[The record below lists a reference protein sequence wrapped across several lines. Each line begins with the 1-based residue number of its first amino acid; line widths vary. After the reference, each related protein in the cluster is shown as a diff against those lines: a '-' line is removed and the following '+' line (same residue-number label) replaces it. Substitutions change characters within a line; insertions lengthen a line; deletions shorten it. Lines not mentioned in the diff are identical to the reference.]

1 MIVFFHKGAMK
12 VHSCFRHDHWQSKAH
27 RAWFFL
33 CAVCLAFYG
42 AYVLY
47 FSQSGFLT
55 GGVQTAAAVLWF
67 LLFSVGLFL
76 VFLWACPRLR
86 PAAVQQKD
94 SFDLPV
100 FLGSAALALLVL
112 GFAFLGCYPGGVSYD
127 AANQWQQA
135 QSGQFNNWHP
145 VFHTLLIWLV
155 TRVYNHYSFA
165 VLVQIVCFS
174 LALGYAAASV
184 RRTGAP
190 RWLCLL
196 CAYLT
201 ALMEPVRNTMMYV
214 GKDNAM
220 TIGCLLLFGQ
230 TVQLIRTRGA
240 WLSKTCHALC
250 FGLALA
256 FTTLVRQNGFLLT
269 LPLGLL
275 DAGCYFRRQK
285 KGVLTGALCCLGFL
299 ALIQGGL
306 YSRLD
311 IVYPDNTL
319 EEAVGLPMT
328 LLCNARQRKPE
339 LLDGETRA
347 FLDTLADEDGWQNTY
362 RRSDYNSIKFTFFRE
377 KIQSQT
383 MTSLLSMAARTAAA
397 DPRLAFETFN
407 EVTGLVWDVSGQDR
421 SYQRVTNSGDLD
433 VAQKAPRQFHA
444 VGQAVT
450 DLLSAPLEFLPLR
463 WLSRNTGAQLLLLLL
478 ATLWALYHG
487 GTERLLPV
495 FPLLCYCLATM
506 LLLCGQDARF
516 FSFVA
521 ALTPL
526 CLCAQRFLPF
536 PEKTGFSAKTPEK
549 NHEKGVTKFS

>member
-1 MIVFFHKGAMK
+1 MKAMK
-12 VHSCFRHDHWQSKAH
+12 MRSFFQRNHWQSKAH

-47 FSQSGFLT
+47 LSQSGFLT
-55 GGVQTAAAVLWF
+55 DGVQTAAAVCWF
-67 LLFSVGLFL
+67 LLLSAGLFFA
-76 VFLWACPRLR
+76 FLWGCPRLR
-86 PAAVQQKD
+86 PA
-94 SFDLPV
+94 SSRENPRFDLPV
-100 FLGSAALALLVL
+100 FFGSAALALLVL
-112 GFAFLGCYPGGVSYD
+112 GFAFLSCYPGGVSYD

-155 TRVYNHYSFA
+155 TRVYQHYGFV
-165 VLVQIVCFS
+165 VLVQIAGFS
-174 LALGYAAASV
+174 LALGYAAAAV

-190 RWLCLL
+190 RWLCLS
-196 CAYLT
+196 CASLA

-230 TVQLIRTRGA
+230 TVQLTRTRGA
-240 WLSKTCHALC
+240 WLSKIRNALC

-269 LPLGLL
+269 LPLGAL
-275 DAGCYFRRQK
+275 AIGCYFRRQK
-285 KGVLTGALCCLGFL
+285 KGILAGALCCLGCL
-299 ALIQGGL
+299 VLIQGGL
-306 YSRLD
+306 YSQLD

-328 LLCNARQRKPE
+328 LLCNARQQEPG

-347 FLDTLADEDGWQNTY
+347 FLDSLADEEGWQNTY

-377 KIQSQT
+377 KIQSRT
-383 MTSLLSMAARTAAA
+383 AAELLSMAARTAAA

-433 VAQKAPRQFHA
+433 IAQKVSHPVHA

-450 DLLSAPLEFLPLR
+450 EFLSAPLEFLPLR

-495 FPLLCYCLATM
+495 LPLLCYCLATM

-516 FSFVA
+516 FSFAA

-526 CLCAQRFLPF
+526 TLCAQWFLPF
-536 PEKTGFSAKTPEK
+536 PEKSDFSTKIPEK
-549 NHEKGVTKFS
+549 NREKDVTKFS

>member
-1 MIVFFHKGAMK
+1 MKAMK
-12 VHSCFRHDHWQSKAH
+12 MRSFFQRNHWQSKAH

-47 FSQSGFLT
+47 LSQSGFLT
-55 GGVQTAAAVLWF
+55 DGVQTAAAVCWF
-67 LLFSVGLFL
+67 LLLSAGLFFA
-76 VFLWACPRLR
+76 FLWGCPRLR
-86 PAAVQQKD
+86 PA
-94 SFDLPV
+94 SSRENPRFDLPV
-100 FLGSAALALLVL
+100 FFGSAALALLVL
-112 GFAFLGCYPGGVSYD
+112 GFAFLSCYPGGVSYD

-155 TRVYNHYSFA
+155 TRVYQHYGFV
-165 VLVQIVCFS
+165 VLVQIAGFS

-190 RWLCLL
+190 RWLCLS
-196 CAYLT
+196 CAGLA

-220 TIGCLLLFGQ
+220 TMGCLLLFGQ

-240 WLSKTCHALC
+240 WLSKIRNALC

-269 LPLGLL
+269 LPLGAL
-275 DAGCYFRRQK
+275 AIGCYFRRQK
-285 KGVLTGALCCLGFL
+285 KGILAGALCCLGCL
-299 ALIQGGL
+299 VLIQGGL
-306 YSRLD
+306 YSQLD

-328 LLCNARQRKPE
+328 LLCNARQQEPG

-347 FLDTLADEDGWQNTY
+347 FLDSLADEEGWQNTY
-362 RRSDYNSIKFTFFRE
+362 HRSDYNSIKFTFFRE
-377 KIQSQT
+377 KIQSRT
-383 MTSLLSMAARTAAA
+383 AAELLSMAARTAAA

-433 VAQKAPRQFHA
+433 IAQKVSHPVHA

-450 DLLSAPLEFLPLR
+450 EFLSAPLEFLPLR

-495 FPLLCYCLATM
+495 LPLLCYCLATM

-516 FSFVA
+516 FSFAA

-526 CLCAQRFLPF
+526 TLCAQWFLPF
-536 PEKTGFSAKTPEK
+536 PEKSDFSTKIPEK
-549 NHEKGVTKFS
+549 NREKDVTKFS

>member
-1 MIVFFHKGAMK
+1 MK
-12 VHSCFRHDHWQSKAH
+12 VRSFFQRNHWQSKAH

-47 FSQSGFLT
+47 LSQSGFLT
-55 GGVQTAAAVLWF
+55 DGVQTAAAVCWF
-67 LLFSVGLFL
+67 LLLSAGLFFA
-76 VFLWACPRLR
+76 FLWGCPRLR
-86 PAAVQQKD
+86 PA
-94 SFDLPV
+94 SSRENPRFDLPV
-100 FLGSAALALLVL
+100 FFGSAALALFVL
-112 GFAFLGCYPGGVSYD
+112 GFAFLSCYPGGVSYD

-135 QSGQFNNWHP
+135 QSGQFNNCHL

-155 TRVYNHYSFA
+155 TRVYQHYGFV
-165 VLVQIVCFS
+165 VLVQIAGFS

-190 RWLCLL
+190 RWLCLS
-196 CAYLT
+196 CAGLA
-201 ALMEPVRNTMMYV
+201 ALMDPVRNTMMYV

-240 WLSKTCHALC
+240 WLSKIRNALC

-269 LPLGLL
+269 LPLGAL
-275 DAGCYFRRQK
+275 AIGCYFRRQK
-285 KGVLTGALCCLGFL
+285 KGILTGALCCLGCL
-299 ALIQGGL
+299 VLIQGGL
-306 YSRLD
+306 YSQLD

-328 LLCNARQRKPE
+328 LLCNARQQEPG

-347 FLDTLADEDGWQNTY
+347 FLNSLADEEGWQNTY

-377 KIQSQT
+377 KIQYRT
-383 MTSLLSMAARTAAA
+383 AAELLSMAARTAAA

-421 SYQRVTNSGDLD
+421 SYQRVTNSGDLNI
-433 VAQKAPRQFHA
+433 AQKVSHPVHA
-444 VGQAVT
+444 VGQVVT
-450 DLLSAPLEFLPLR
+450 EFLSAPLEFLPLR

-495 FPLLCYCLATM
+495 LPLLCYCLATM

-516 FSFVA
+516 FSFAA

-526 CLCAQRFLPF
+526 TLCAQWFLPF
-536 PEKTGFSAKTPEK
+536 PEKTDFSTKIPEK
-549 NHEKGVTKFS
+549 NREKDVTKFS

>member
-47 FSQSGFLT
+47 FSQSAFLT

-67 LLFSVGLFL
+67 LLFSGGLFL
-76 VFLWACPRLR
+76 LFLWACPRLR

-100 FLGSAALALLVL
+100 FLGSAALALFVL

-127 AANQWQQA
+127 AANQWEQA

-155 TRVYNHYSFA
+155 TRVYNHYGFA

-230 TVQLIRTRGA
+230 TVQLIRTRGV
-240 WLSKTCHALC
+240 WLSKTRNALC

-275 DAGCYFRRQK
+275 AAGCYFR
-285 KGVLTGALCCLGFL
+285 LS
-299 ALIQGGL
+299 LIH
-306 YSRLD
+306 
-311 IVYPDNTL
+311 I
-319 EEAVGLPMT
+319 
-328 LLCNARQRKPE
+328 
-339 LLDGETRA
+339 
-347 FLDTLADEDGWQNTY
+347 
-362 RRSDYNSIKFTFFRE
+362 
-377 KIQSQT
+377 
-383 MTSLLSMAARTAAA
+383 
-397 DPRLAFETFN
+397 
-407 EVTGLVWDVSGQDR
+407 
-421 SYQRVTNSGDLD
+421 
-433 VAQKAPRQFHA
+433 
-444 VGQAVT
+444 
-450 DLLSAPLEFLPLR
+450 
-463 WLSRNTGAQLLLLLL
+463 
-478 ATLWALYHG
+478 
-487 GTERLLPV
+487 
-495 FPLLCYCLATM
+495 
-506 LLLCGQDARF
+506 
-516 FSFVA
+516 
-521 ALTPL
+521 
-526 CLCAQRFLPF
+526 
-536 PEKTGFSAKTPEK
+536 
-549 NHEKGVTKFS
+549 

>member
-1 MIVFFHKGAMK
+1 MKAMK
-12 VHSCFRHDHWQSKAH
+12 MRSFFQRNHWQSKAH

-47 FSQSGFLT
+47 LSQSGFLT
-55 GGVQTAAAVLWF
+55 GGVQTAAAVCWF
-67 LLFSVGLFL
+67 LLLSAGLFFA
-76 VFLWACPRLR
+76 FLWSCPRLR
-86 PAAVQQKD
+86 PA
-94 SFDLPV
+94 SSRENSRFDLPV
-100 FLGSAALALLVL
+100 FFGSAALALFVL
-112 GFAFLGCYPGGVSYD
+112 GFAFLSCYPGGVSYD

-155 TRVYNHYSFA
+155 TRVYNHYGFA
-165 VLVQIVCFS
+165 VLVQILCFS

-190 RWLCLL
+190 RWLCLS
-196 CAYLT
+196 CAFLT

-240 WLSKTCHALC
+240 WLSSARNALC

-275 DAGCYFRRQK
+275 AAGCYVRRQK
-285 KGVLTGALCCLGFL
+285 KGVVTGALCCLGCL
-299 ALIQGGL
+299 VLIQGGL
-306 YSRLD
+306 YSQLD

-328 LLCNARQRKPE
+328 LLCNARQQEPG

-347 FLDTLADEDGWQNTY
+347 FLDSLADEEGWQNTY

-377 KIQSQT
+377 KIQSRT
-383 MTSLLSMAARTAAA
+383 AAELLSMAARTAAA

-421 SYQRVTNSGDLD
+421 SYQQVTNSGDLD
-433 VAQKAPRQFHA
+433 IARRLPRRVHPL
-444 VGQAVT
+444 GKAVT
-450 DLLSAPLEFLPLR
+450 EFLSAPLEFLPLR

-495 FPLLCYCLATM
+495 LPLLCYCLATM

-516 FSFVA
+516 FSFAA

-526 CLCAQRFLPF
+526 TLCAQWFLPF
-536 PEKTGFSAKTPEK
+536 PEKSDFSTKIPEK
-549 NHEKGVTKFS
+549 NREKDVTKFS

>member
-1 MIVFFHKGAMK
+1 MKAMK
-12 VHSCFRHDHWQSKAH
+12 MRSFFQRNHWQSKAH

-47 FSQSGFLT
+47 LSQSGFLT
-55 GGVQTAAAVLWF
+55 DGVQTAAAVCWF
-67 LLFSVGLFL
+67 LLLSAGLFFA
-76 VFLWACPRLR
+76 FLWGCPRLR
-86 PAAVQQKD
+86 PA
-94 SFDLPV
+94 SSRENPRFDLPV
-100 FLGSAALALLVL
+100 FFGSAALALLVL
-112 GFAFLGCYPGGVSYD
+112 GFAFLSCYPGGVSYD

-155 TRVYNHYSFA
+155 TRVYQHYGF
-165 VLVQIVCFS
+165 VVFVQIAGFS

-190 RWLCLL
+190 RWLCLS
-196 CAYLT
+196 CAGLA

-240 WLSKTCHALC
+240 WLSKIRNALC

-269 LPLGLL
+269 LPLGAL
-275 DAGCYFRRQK
+275 AIGCYFRRQK
-285 KGVLTGALCCLGFL
+285 KGILAGALCCLGCL
-299 ALIQGGL
+299 VLIQGGL
-306 YSRLD
+306 YSQLD

-328 LLCNARQRKPE
+328 LLCNARQQEPG

-347 FLDTLADEDGWQNTY
+347 FLDSLADEEGWQNTY

-377 KIQSQT
+377 KIQYRT
-383 MTSLLSMAARTAAA
+383 AAELLSMAARTAAA

-421 SYQRVTNSGDLD
+421 SYQRVTNSGDLNI
-433 VAQKAPRQFHA
+433 AQKVSHPVHA

-450 DLLSAPLEFLPLR
+450 EFLSAPLEFLPLR

-495 FPLLCYCLATM
+495 LPLLCYCLATM

-516 FSFVA
+516 FSFAA

-526 CLCAQRFLPF
+526 TLCAQWFLPF
-536 PEKTGFSAKTPEK
+536 PEKSDFSTKIPEK
-549 NHEKGVTKFS
+549 NREKDVTKFS

>member
-1 MIVFFHKGAMK
+1 
-12 VHSCFRHDHWQSKAH
+12 
-27 RAWFFL
+27 
-33 CAVCLAFYG
+33 
-42 AYVLY
+42 
-47 FSQSGFLT
+47 
-55 GGVQTAAAVLWF
+55 
-67 LLFSVGLFL
+67 
-76 VFLWACPRLR
+76 
-86 PAAVQQKD
+86 
-94 SFDLPV
+94 
-100 FLGSAALALLVL
+100 
-112 GFAFLGCYPGGVSYD
+112 
-127 AANQWQQA
+127 
-135 QSGQFNNWHP
+135 
-145 VFHTLLIWLV
+145 
-155 TRVYNHYSFA
+155 
-165 VLVQIVCFS
+165 
-174 LALGYAAASV
+174 
-184 RRTGAP
+184 
-190 RWLCLL
+190 
-196 CAYLT
+196 
-201 ALMEPVRNTMMYV
+201 
-214 GKDNAM
+214 
-220 TIGCLLLFGQ
+220 
-230 TVQLIRTRGA
+230 
-240 WLSKTCHALC
+240 
-250 FGLALA
+250 
-256 FTTLVRQNGFLLT
+256 
-269 LPLGLL
+269 
-275 DAGCYFRRQK
+275 
-285 KGVLTGALCCLGFL
+285 
-299 ALIQGGL
+299 
-306 YSRLD
+306 
-311 IVYPDNTL
+311 
-319 EEAVGLPMT
+319 MT
-328 LLCNARQRKPE
+328 LLCNARQREPE

-450 DLLSAPLEFLPLR
+450 DFLSAPLEFLPLR